1 MCYLYIDLFLQ
12 IAVCLCVSLLELA
25 NRLCL
30 NRLINL
36 VEERVSEDL
45 ARIALSDPNEAID
58 LCIRLL
64 EPVKVLLV
72 F

>member
-1 MCYLYIDLFLQ
+1 MCYLYTDSVPQ
-12 IAVCLCVSLLELA
+12 IAAGRCVSLLELA

-64 EPVKVLLV
+64 EPVKVYKL
-72 F
+72 